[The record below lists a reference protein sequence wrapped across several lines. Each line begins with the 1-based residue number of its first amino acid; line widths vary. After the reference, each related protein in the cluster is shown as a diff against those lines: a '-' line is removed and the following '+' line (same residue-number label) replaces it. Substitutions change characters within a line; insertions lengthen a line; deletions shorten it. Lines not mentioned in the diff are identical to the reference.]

1 MLFGH
6 ENNNDGVYS
15 IYVTDYTKNSSLTPV
30 HANWCPPAL
39 APYVMRIEMWG
50 SAMQV
55 GKDMRPQEFFALDN
69 VRMRVS
75 SGGHWEGKFVEGRKA
90 RKLDEDELEGE
101 PHLAALLEW
110 VAVFLFFPW
119 RSGVDVRFN
128 IGERGSG
135 RLRLRKSVHR
145 SSLINWLQRLNW
157 TAISVAPSR

>member
-6 ENNNDGVYS
+6 ENNNNGGVYS

-30 HANWCPPAL
+30 HASWCQPAL
-39 APYVMRIEMWG
+39 APYVMRIEMWN

-101 PHLAALLEW
+101 PHLAALLE
-110 VAVFLFFPW
+110 
-119 RSGVDVRFN
+119 
-128 IGERGSG
+128 
-135 RLRLRKSVHR
+135 
-145 SSLINWLQRLNW
+145 
-157 TAISVAPSR
+157 